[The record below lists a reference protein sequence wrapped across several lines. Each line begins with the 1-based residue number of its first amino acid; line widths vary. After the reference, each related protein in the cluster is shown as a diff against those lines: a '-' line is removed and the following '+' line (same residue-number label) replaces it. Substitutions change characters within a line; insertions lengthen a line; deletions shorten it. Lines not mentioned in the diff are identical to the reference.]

1 MVTVMLQLEKMQHAN
16 ILTQKEETMG
26 DNILIVHGGGPTSVI
41 NASLYGAVKEAKKYK
56 EIEHIYAAKN
66 GTGGLMRE
74 ELIELEAIPD
84 EKLELLLN
92 TPGSAIGTSRDQ
104 IEQPEYDRMIEVLQ
118 KKNIKYVLFNGGNGS
133 MDTCGKLYKNCKERG
148 LDIRVMG
155 IPKTHDN
162 DIAITDHS
170 PGYGSIARYMAQSV
184 KEVAADV
191 KGLPIHVV
199 IVEALGRNAGW
210 TTAASALAD
219 DGDGVGPDLIYLPER
234 PFDEEKF
241 LADVKKLLEKKSG
254 IVVVAS
260 EGLRDKDGKPIV
272 EPIFQVGRATY
283 FGDVSQH
290 LANLVI
296 KKLGYKARGEK
307 PGLVGRAA
315 AHEQSPVDREEA
327 VLAGKM
333 ACEAIMNGESG
344 KMVAFER
351 VSTEPYVMKPF
362 LVDIDQVMM
371 YERTMPDEFINEE
384 GNGVTEAFK
393 EWCRPL
399 IGGELPKMISF
410 N

>member
-1 MVTVMLQLEKMQHAN
+1 
-16 ILTQKEETMG
+16 MG
-26 DNILIVHGGGPTSVI
+26 ENILIVHGGGPTSVI
-41 NASLYGAVKEAKKYK
+41 NASLYGAVEEAKKYK

-74 ELIELEAIPD
+74 ELIELENVPD

-104 IEQPEYDRMIEVLQ
+104 IEQAEYDRMIEVLL

-133 MDTCGKLYKNCKERG
+133 MDTCGKLYKNCQARG

-199 IVEALGRNAGW
+199 VVEALGRNAGW

-241 LADVKKLLEKKSG
+241 LDDVKKLLEKKSG

-260 EGLRDKDGKPIV
+260 EGLRDEDGKPIV
-272 EPIFQVGRATY
+272 EPVFQVGRATY

-362 LVDIDQVMM
+362 LVDIDKVMM

-393 EWCRPL
+393 EWCKPL

>member
-1 MVTVMLQLEKMQHAN
+1 
-16 ILTQKEETMG
+16 MG
-26 DNILIVHGGGPTSVI
+26 ENILIVHGGGPTSVI

-74 ELIELEAIPD
+74 ELIELENVPD

-104 IEQPEYDRMIEVLQ
+104 IEQAEYDRMIEVLL

-133 MDTCGKLYKNCKERG
+133 MDTCGKLYKNCQARG

-199 IVEALGRNAGW
+199 VVEALGRNAGW

-241 LADVKKLLEKKSG
+241 LDDVKKLLEKKSG

-362 LVDIDQVMM
+362 LVDIDKVMM
-371 YERTMPDEFINEE
+371 YERTMPDVFINEE

-393 EWCRPL
+393 EWCKPL

>member
-1 MVTVMLQLEKMQHAN
+1 
-16 ILTQKEETMG
+16 MG
-26 DNILIVHGGGPTSVI
+26 ENILIVHGGGPTSVI

-74 ELIELEAIPD
+74 ELIELENVPD

-104 IEQPEYDRMIEVLQ
+104 IEQAEYDRMIEVLL

-133 MDTCGKLYKNCKERG
+133 MDTCGKLYKNCQARG

-199 IVEALGRNAGW
+199 VVEALGRNAGW

-241 LADVKKLLEKKSG
+241 LDDVKKLLEKKSG

-272 EPIFQVGRATY
+272 EPVFQVGRATY
-283 FGDVSQH
+283 FGYVSQH
-290 LANLVI
+290 LANLII

-362 LVDIDQVMM
+362 LVDIDKVMM

-393 EWCRPL
+393 EWCKPL

>member
-1 MVTVMLQLEKMQHAN
+1 
-16 ILTQKEETMG
+16 MG
-26 DNILIVHGGGPTSVI
+26 ESILIVHGGGPTSVI
-41 NASLYGAVKEAKKYK
+41 NASLYGAVQEAKKYSQL
-56 EIEHIYAAKN
+56 EHIYAAKN

-74 ELIELEAIPD
+74 ELIELETVPE
-84 EKLELLLN
+84 EKLEFLLN

-104 IEQPEYDRMIEVLQ
+104 LEQPEYDRMVEVL
-118 KKNIKYVLFNGGNGS
+118 KKFGIRYVLFNGGNGS
-133 MDTCGKLYKNCKERG
+133 MDTCGKLFKTCQAKGY
-148 LDIRVMG
+148 DIKVMG

-170 PGYGSIARYMAQSV
+170 PGYGSIARYMAESV
-184 KEVAADV
+184 KEVCADV

-199 IVEALGRNAGW
+199 VVEALGRNAGW
-210 TTAASALAD
+210 TTAASALAE

-234 PFDEEKF
+234 PFDEDKF
-241 LADVKKLLEKKSG
+241 LGDVKKLLEKKSG

-260 EGLRDKDGKPIV
+260 EGLRDKDGNPIV
-272 EPIFQVGRATY
+272 EPVFQVGRATY

-315 AHEQSPVDREEA
+315 AHLQSPVDREEA
-327 VLAGKM
+327 VIAGKM
-333 ACEAIMNGESG
+333 ACEAVMHGESG

-351 VSTEPYVMKPF
+351 VSTEPYEIKPF
-362 LVDIDQVMM
+362 LVDIDKVMM

>member
-1 MVTVMLQLEKMQHAN
+1 
-16 ILTQKEETMG
+16 MG
-26 DNILIVHGGGPTSVI
+26 ENILIVHGGGPTSVI

-74 ELIELEAIPD
+74 ELIELENVPD

-104 IEQPEYDRMIEVLQ
+104 IEQAEYDRMIEVLL

-133 MDTCGKLYKNCKERG
+133 MDTCGKLYKNCQAKG

-199 IVEALGRNAGW
+199 VVEALGRNAGW

-241 LADVKKLLEKKSG
+241 LDDVKKLLEKKSG

-260 EGLRDKDGKPIV
+260 ECLRDKDGKPIV
-272 EPIFQVGRATY
+272 EPVFQVGRATY

-290 LANLVI
+290 LANLII

-362 LVDIDQVMM
+362 LVDIDKVMM

-393 EWCRPL
+393 EWCKPL

>member
-1 MVTVMLQLEKMQHAN
+1 
-16 ILTQKEETMG
+16 MG
-26 DNILIVHGGGPTSVI
+26 ENILIVHGGGPTSVI
-41 NASLYGAVKEAKKYK
+41 NASLYGAVKEVKKYK

-74 ELIELEAIPD
+74 ELIELENVPD

-104 IEQPEYDRMIEVLQ
+104 IEQAEYDRMIEVLL

-133 MDTCGKLYKNCKERG
+133 MDTCGKLYKNCQARG

-199 IVEALGRNAGW
+199 VVEALGRNAGW

-241 LADVKKLLEKKSG
+241 LDDVKKLLEKKSG

-362 LVDIDQVMM
+362 LVDIDKVMM

-393 EWCRPL
+393 EWCKPL